1 MLIYPQSQHYWD
13 WNVYVISVG
22 RYWEEQQLRSRRGQY
37 ENVTAKKKTITIT
50 VASMENAIRP
60 GKSRVLVFTLVST
73 GARAFFLR
81 PHPWGSHLRSH
92 FERRG
97 RIVRNALVGLGVWAG
112 LSALLLFVNV
122 ATGVS
127 RVVSDVGRMQ
137 KGYPPHSQFFNS
149 TEPGEPEGPIV
160 EGTVTDLDEERR
172 KRRQE

>member
-1 MLIYPQSQHYWD
+1 MPSDPVKAVFWFLHWSLQ
-13 WNVYVISVG
+13 
-22 RYWEEQQLRSRRGQY
+22 
-37 ENVTAKKKTITIT
+37 
-50 VASMENAIRP
+50 
-60 GKSRVLVFTLVST
+60 VLVRFFYVLILGGVIFEAILNGVVGLFGTL
-73 GARAFFLR
+73 
-81 PHPWGSHLRSH
+81 
-92 FERRG
+92 
-97 RIVRNALVGLGVWAG
+97 LVGLGVWAG

>member
-1 MLIYPQSQHYWD
+1 MRTLRPK
-13 WNVYVISVG
+13 
-22 RYWEEQQLRSRRGQY
+22 RRPLLLQLPAWKMPSDP
-37 ENVTAKKKTITIT
+37 VKA
-50 VASMENAIRP
+50 VFWFLHWSL
-60 GKSRVLVFTLVST
+60 RVLVHFFYVLILGGVIFEAILNGVVGLFGTL
-73 GARAFFLR
+73 
-81 PHPWGSHLRSH
+81 
-92 FERRG
+92 
-97 RIVRNALVGLGVWAG
+97 LVGLGVWAG